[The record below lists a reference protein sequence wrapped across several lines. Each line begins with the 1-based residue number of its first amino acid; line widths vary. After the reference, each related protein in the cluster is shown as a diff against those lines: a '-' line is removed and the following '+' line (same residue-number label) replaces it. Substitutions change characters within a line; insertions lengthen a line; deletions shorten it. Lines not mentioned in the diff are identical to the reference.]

1 MKNIP
6 PLDTG
11 LLGFSALPGSIILCQ
26 GGDTAL
32 LTFSWESEGR
42 QKGLSPPSSPETL

>member
-11 LLGFSALPGSIILCQ
+11 LLGFSALPSSIILCQ

-42 QKGLSPPSSPETL
+42 QKGLSLPSSPETL